1 MAVKPESRI
10 VTRILDRQDLRP
22 MTMKGTLASIWI
34 KASSKGNVTD
44 TRTLKKTGF
53 ERHPDTTTPT
63 EIYYACGNLTTGENL
78 LTKQGKD
85 APKGV

>member
-1 MAVKPESRI
+1 
-10 VTRILDRQDLRP
+10 

-34 KASSKGNVTD
+34 KASSKGKVTD

-63 EIYYACGNLTTGENL
+63 GKHYSCGNLTARENL